1 MVNLGRDL
9 HTALKLLPSNPTAVF
24 FRDFSGSTVSKSS
37 MLKLSAESF
46 EPNGAGK
53 YFDGWIG
60 AGIYSLEKA
69 SSGE

>member
-37 MLKLSAESF
+37 MMKLSAESF
-46 EPNGAGK
+46 
-53 YFDGWIG
+53 
-60 AGIYSLEKA
+60 
-69 SSGE
+69 